1 MLDTYATDVVG
12 PWVTVSFPRAG
23 VPESVRDDVSTAFDA
38 WALKAGL
45 WEKLK
50 TLVRA
55 KTTDGEAFAIFITDP
70 TIVDETNKVTLNITP
85 IECDRVESWTEAIT
99 RENETDGIRFDEYGH
114 PTEYRILKY
123 HPGDYRSI
131 KNIKSR
137 AGEWVKAANVIH
149 YFEVLRPEQVRGV
162 SDFVSA
168 LDIPAMQKSYRSS
181 VTTTAINAAS
191 VSGVLF
197 TDNVP
202 ECFDSNDQSIGRCGM
217 EVKPNTVF
225 NMQRGAFLSMPEG
238 WKITQLQAEQP
249 TTQYADFVRF
259 KKFGLQFYSPG
270 FLLFYPR
277 SECGGNLPK
286 FEEDKAFRDVLREAN
301 LWSNTIKIN
310 SISQIND
317 KVINGKALELI
328 NIAETRHNNQLAEIG
343 LKIAEEIDRIRFI
356 GVAGPSSSGKTTFTN
371 RVRIELLARGID
383 PVMISMDDFYH
394 CDDKDYPVDENG
406 KLDYEHI
413 NALDL
418 KLFDSVIYKLINGD
432 AVALPRFDFKT
443 KKRTFTEPVKLA
455 PKQPVLVEGIHA
467 LNDSICPSVP
477 GDQKFKIFIA
487 PLAQY
492 GIDDHTPISL
502 SEMRLIRRI
511 VRDKQFRNVGC
522 EKTLEIWNS
531 VRAGEFKW
539 IYKHQNN
546 ADVIFNSDLA
556 YEPLVLAKYAIPVL
570 DEIPKTSPY
579 FVISTR
585 LRRFLKYYE
594 SITDNWI
601 PCNSLLRE
609 FIGGSIFYTDDK
621 K

>member
-1 MLDTYATDVVG
+1 MAKHHQRASYDGAQLHARFDNARHTPETEALFSGADALAMSAALNPSVRRTVRTRARYVVYNCPYGWGMLDTYATDVVG

-55 KTTDGEAFAIFITDP
+55 KTTDGEAIAIFITDP

-249 TTQYADFVRF
+249 TTQYADFVRSLIAELARCLSMPVNIAMCDSSQHNFASAKLDHTTYGDKIGSVRSTLVTKVLDRVFF
-259 KKFGLQFYSPG
+259 KWLEEYAVRERLEPNVVAA
-270 FLLFYPR
+270 LRHTEWLFTER
-277 SECGGNLPK
+277 
-286 FEEDKAFRDVLREAN
+286 ARADVLKDASADNTRLGNATLSYATFYAKDGKDWKREIDQSIDERVHILVRWREQCKAN
-301 LWSNTIKIN
+301 GLPEDTPCPFFAKPAAKPGAPTEDQLEHD
-310 SISQIND
+310 SQRNLNPNN
-317 KVINGKALELI
+317 KAKGKA
-328 NIAETRHNNQLAEIG
+328 NA
-343 LKIAEEIDRIRFI
+343 
-356 GVAGPSSSGKTTFTN
+356 SS
-371 RVRIELLARGID
+371 
-383 PVMISMDDFYH
+383 
-394 CDDKDYPVDENG
+394 
-406 KLDYEHI
+406 
-413 NALDL
+413 
-418 KLFDSVIYKLINGD
+418 
-432 AVALPRFDFKT
+432 
-443 KKRTFTEPVKLA
+443 
-455 PKQPVLVEGIHA
+455 
-467 LNDSICPSVP
+467 
-477 GDQKFKIFIA
+477 
-487 PLAQY
+487 
-492 GIDDHTPISL
+492 
-502 SEMRLIRRI
+502 
-511 VRDKQFRNVGC
+511 
-522 EKTLEIWNS
+522 
-531 VRAGEFKW
+531 
-539 IYKHQNN
+539 
-546 ADVIFNSDLA
+546 
-556 YEPLVLAKYAIPVL
+556 
-570 DEIPKTSPY
+570 
-579 FVISTR
+579 
-585 LRRFLKYYE
+585 
-594 SITDNWI
+594 
-601 PCNSLLRE
+601 
-609 FIGGSIFYTDDK
+609 
-621 K
+621 